1 MPNSCAG
8 ANPLTVNSAD
18 FSQLRSTPL
27 PFCTA
32 NFFSFIISWATNG
45 SVVLEACTN
54 LAKPVWTPLQ
64 TNTLCGGVSYFSD
77 PQWTNYPG
85 RFYRVSLPRS
95 SKRDEKDQKERG
107 GAEAW
112 KASAVAE
119 ASSFAKLWR
128 TSWRTSKFAQITDS
142 VNSWTGGL
150 GHGQRGP
157 PGREDGRGSARKSGR
172 RIRRGFP
179 G

>member
-8 ANPLTVNSAD
+8 ANPSTVNSAD

-119 ASSFAKLWR
+119 ASSFAKAMADELAD
-128 TSWRTSKFAQITDS
+128 KQIRAD
-142 VNSWTGGL
+142 NRFG
-150 GHGQRGP
+150 
-157 PGREDGRGSARKSGR
+157 
-172 RIRRGFP
+172 
-179 G
+179 